1 MSDLEIIMY
10 ELKLVFMMFWPDKKL
25 ATIFNIIL
33 LTFILCPF
41 QSFCLLHIYQ
51 NFLLFTIC
59 FSCKFIIRFL
69 IINVK
74 KDSAEFRTCD
84 PKVLKEH

>member
-10 ELKLVFMMFWPDKKL
+10 ELKVVFMMCWPDKKACNNFWHYL
-25 ATIFNIIL
+25 ACIYFSL
-33 LTFILCPF
+33 F

-51 NFLLFTIC
+51 NFLFFTMFLMQI
-59 FSCKFIIRFL
+59 IIRFP
-69 IINVK
+69 IINIK
-74 KDSAEFRTCD
+74 KDSGEFRTCD